1 MVKRSISNTSLASDN
16 EPNNEEVS
24 DPDLNQV
31 TRKSKK
37 QRIPTLDK
45 ITGKCTI
52 DTHLNALDHRLTAK
66 ESFCELLR
74 WWRYSIMQSFNVQ
87 LMDFTVV
94 RQERHERV
102 STRTVTEIVYKAID
116 QSSLDKRELGYIH
129 FLNTINS
136 KAGVVKIVSRQSTLQ
151 PETLLS
157 LPTLDKSQDH
167 QPQPQPVNNL
177 ARAMLNFVGGGTN
190 HSVSCQSGGV
200 NMNFNF
206 NTEGELIARMSRM
219 SPTAI
224 SNSIKSA
231 SSRVDSL
238 IPFYPR
244 PSIDT
249 ILSIGQG
256 REGRTGIN
264 KWVER
269 DKVSLMEFGIWC
281 ECALFLQDTNEEHIV
296 KTPAGDLIL
305 DSRFRDNIYRKGFIL
320 HEKRRAT
327 NSSLSHKRLRY
338 GYNIINGTVDREKK
352 HMSSLHEESRAF
364 MSIWDSA
371 LKQRP
376 QLVGLLS
383 GLLNDWQWGDVELA
397 QQFIARDTVV
407 RLRDYLFRDT
417 SKWYYPTSA
426 RRNPQLDQIIAG
438 LGRQG
443 GELRDSYWNILQAHD
458 MVCTAELEHQ
468 RRFLTSKCIYT
479 PEQDL
484 TKYTSKYQGAPLA
497 DEGLMDH
504 KQKYIGSDLPSLDL
518 TATAERIGEYQS
530 TKFGQVK
537 LLATT
542 NS

>member
-1 MVKRSISNTSLASDN
+1 MVKRSISDTSLASDN
-16 EPNNEEVS
+16 EPNDEEIP
-24 DPDLNQV
+24 DPDLDQT

-37 QRIPTLDK
+37 RKIPTLDK

-52 DTHLNALDHRLTAK
+52 DTHPSALDHRLTAQ

-87 LMDFTVV
+87 LVDFTVV
-94 RQERHERV
+94 RRERHERV
-102 STRTVTEIVYKAID
+102 GTRTVTEIVYKAID
-116 QSSLDKRELGYIH
+116 QSSLDKRELGYIQ
-129 FLNTINS
+129 FLNTMSS

-151 PETLLS
+151 PETLLA
-157 LPTLDKSQDH
+157 LPTPDKSQDH
-167 QPQPQPVNNL
+167 LPQPVNNL
-177 ARAMLNFVGGGTN
+177 ARAMLNFVGSGTN

-206 NTEGELIARMSRM
+206 NTERELIARMSRM

-224 SNSIKSA
+224 SKSIRST

-249 ILSIGQG
+249 ILSIGETG
-256 REGRTGIN
+256 EGRAGNN
-264 KWVER
+264 KWIKR

-281 ECALFLQDTNEEHIV
+281 ECALFLQVINEEDIV
-296 KTPAGDLIL
+296 RTPAGDLIL
-305 DSRFRDNIYRKGFIL
+305 DSKFRDNIYHRGFIL
-320 HEKRRAT
+320 HERSKTT
-327 NSSLSHKRLRY
+327 NSSLSDKQLRY
-338 GYNIINGTVDREKK
+338 GYNIVHGAVDKEKK
-352 HMSSLHEESRAF
+352 HMSSLQEESRAF

-371 LKQRP
+371 FKQRP

-397 QQFIARDTVV
+397 QQSITRDTVV
-407 RLRDYLFRDT
+407 RLRDYLFKDT

-426 RRNPQLDQIIAG
+426 RQNPQLDQIIAG

-443 GELRDSYWNILQAHD
+443 RELKDSYWNILQAHG
-458 MVCTAELEHQ
+458 MVYTAELEHQ
-468 RRFLTSKCIYT
+468 RRFLASKCISI
-479 PEQDL
+479 PDHDL
-484 TKYTSKYQGAPLA
+484 TAYTSRAQEAPLA
-497 DEGLMDH
+497 DERPMDH
-504 KQKYIGSDLPSLDL
+504 KQKYVGPDMLSLDL
-518 TATAERIGEYQS
+518 TAISEGTGEYQS
-530 TKFGQVK
+530 IKFGLVK
-537 LLATT
+537 LLATK